1 MAKCRIGRLGRV
13 GLRDV
18 WERERRDFAP
28 WLAEPDNLALLGEA
42 VGLPLEAPVLEK
54 PVGGCRADIVCR
66 DAATLSPV
74 VIETQLE
81 RSDHCHL
88 GQVVAYAAG
97 IEASAAIWLAA
108 GFRDLH
114 RVALDRLNRQG
125 GLRYFGVELEMWK
138 LGDTAAP
145 IFRVVSRP
153 ADPPPEVT
161 APSIRPAPARR
172 AVRLPGLPSRPVSIV
187 G

>member
-1 MAKCRIGRLGRV
+1 MAKCRIGRLERV

-28 WLAEPDNLALLGEA
+28 WLAGPDNLAQLGEA
-42 VGLPLEAPVLEK
+42 VGLRLEAPVLEK

-66 DAATLSPV
+66 DAATLFPV
-74 VIETQLE
+74 VIEAQLE
-81 RSDHCHL
+81 RSDHSHL

-97 IEASAAIWLAA
+97 MEASAVIWLAA

-125 GLRYFGVELEMWK
+125 GLRYFAVELAMWK

-145 IFRVVSRP
+145 IFTVVSRP
-153 ADPPPEVT
+153 SDPPPDT
-161 APSIRPAPARR
+161 AAPPVRPAPARR